1 MSRSEDQGALSAN
14 DYWQGELDL
23 DRPCDAVSPDDTCWL
38 CDDFTAWSSV
48 MHAIGLELYEAKPR
62 SLGLRFLERW
72 TELDRDSVSIA
83 RQQSCLASMLLC
95 RHPCIVALNVACSI
109 RCEPDVEQSSFPIH
123 LRPQSSTCAS
133 RSLTLLNIK
142 KCSSALLHLRDM
154 DAIVDLE
161 VLVLCSDGLGPYPAA
176 EVDALMERNRSTLK
190 YVDIFDF
197 RGRSHGLRM
206 VETLDACEVLK
217 FRSNSVGGMPDIDR
231 MVTLMSASTA
241 LKEIT
246 IDPVLERE
254 VSVLARALTL
264 HPSLTKLSL
273 CVLTARSIEILFTA
287 LRLNNVLKELLL
299 YGGGVSLCT
308 SGIQVMANA
317 LEENACLQTLDIN
330 SVGLDRGVRVAQLAE
345 ALSKNRTLQ
354 MLRINCFGMDMI
366 QVSRLVKS
374 LRFNR
379 SLKITISPY
388 VMGTEAERTCL
399 ARQLLEDK
407 CYDRVQP
414 GPWTETYLR
423 ILSPVLASPQEGV
436 NELWLWDIARMSHES
451 VDVLFNSLAS
461 SKKVRRLIV
470 AVTQEPDQRVAFLCE
485 MLKKNRSINYL
496 KINIAN
502 GKSAREILGALA
514 VNTAIAELEV
524 TIGEAAVEESTEAF
538 SSMLSQNNAITR
550 ISTSIGRC
558 DSRPFMHA
566 FARGMSGNRLVVNLE
581 FMLPGDAYFP
591 PGVYGSM
598 QRNRAVLHHAVDF
611 VLECREDRHHA
622 ECFDLFFGRAC
633 LLASLV
639 RIGGISDLE
648 ARLAVSAAEN
658 RRREKYLILTG
669 VVRRCL
675 VCWPADVTQIDELN
689 LDCWQAITK
698 YLKVSDVRS
707 D

>member
-1 MSRSEDQGALSAN
+1 MSRSEDEGALSAN
-14 DYWQGELDL
+14 DCWQGQLDL
-23 DRPCDAVSPDDTCWL
+23 DRPCDALSPGDTCWL
-38 CDDFTAWSSV
+38 VNNFTAWSSV
-48 MHAIGLELYEAKPR
+48 MHAIGVELYEAKPR
-62 SLGLRFLERW
+62 RLGLRFLERW
-72 TELDRDSVSIA
+72 TELERDSVSIA
-83 RQQSCLASMLLC
+83 RQQSLLASMLLC
-95 RHPCIVALNVACSI
+95 QHPCIVALNVACSI

-123 LRPQSSTCAS
+123 LRSSTCAS

-142 KCSSALLHLRDM
+142 KCSRALLHLRDM

-161 VLVLCSDGLGPYPAA
+161 ALVLCSDGLGPYPAA

-197 RGRSHGLRM
+197 RGRRHELRM
-206 VETLDACEVLK
+206 VESLHACEVLS
-217 FRSNSVGGMPDIDR
+217 FRSNSVGGMPEIDR

-264 HPSLTKLSL
+264 HPSLTKLSV

-287 LRLNNVLKELLL
+287 LRLNKVLKELLL
-299 YGGGVSLCT
+299 YGLSVCT
-308 SGIQVMANA
+308 GDMQVMANA
-317 LEENACLQTLDIN
+317 LEENTCLQTLDIN
-330 SVGLDRGVRVAQLAE
+330 SVELDRGVRFARLAE

-374 LRFNR
+374 LRFNT
-379 SLKITISPY
+379 SLKIIISPY
-388 VMGTEAERTCL
+388 VMGTEAERTSL

-423 ILSPVLASPQEGV
+423 ILSPVLASPQGGV
-436 NELWLWDIARMSHES
+436 NEIWLWDIARMSHES

-461 SKKVRRLIV
+461 SKKVRRLTV
-470 AVTQEPDQRVAFLCE
+470 AVTQEPDQRVTFLCE

-496 KINIAN
+496 KITIAN

-514 VNTAIAELEV
+514 VNTVIAELEV

-538 SSMLSQNNAITR
+538 YSMLSQNNAITR

-558 DSRPFMHA
+558 DSRPFMLA
-566 FARGMSGNRLVVNLE
+566 FARGMSVNRLVVNLE
-581 FMLPGDAYFP
+581 FLLPGDAYFP

-598 QRNRAVLHHAVDF
+598 QRNRAVMYHAVDF
-611 VLECREDRHHA
+611 VLERREDRHHA

-639 RIGGISDLE
+639 RIGGISDFE
-648 ARLAVSAAEN
+648 ARLAVTAAEN